1 MDNTKK
7 ARQALKDK
15 HGVNTIYEAMSLNG
29 KMSAKKRF
37 AGMTKQESSEY
48 MRQVRM
54 GKKN

>member
-15 HGVNTIYEAMSLNG
+15 HGVNTISEAMSLNG

-37 AGMTKQESSEY
+37 AGMTKQERSEY

-54 GKKN
+54 GKKK